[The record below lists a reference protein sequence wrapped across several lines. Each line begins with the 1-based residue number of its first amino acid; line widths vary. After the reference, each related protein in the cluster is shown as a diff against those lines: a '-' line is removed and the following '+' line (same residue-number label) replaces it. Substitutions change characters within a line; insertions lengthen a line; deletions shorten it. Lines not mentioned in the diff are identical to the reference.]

1 MAKIPGVIK
10 GRFYVTTSLS
20 DSWEGF
26 TPSRASWSY
35 PREIFILVS
44 STFLYSQIYGD
55 HYIWPGRFYTSWRNY
70 PRKIFQYLQR
80 ALYVG
85 RLYTNWSSYSRK
97 AFPYK
102 CMLTPCE
109 PLSLTYYRISLVI
122 LYQYDRQII
131 IIAKIQLQL

>member
-55 HYIWPGRFYTSWRNY
+55 HYIWPGRFYTSWRSY
-70 PRKIFQYLQR
+70 PRKIFQYL
-80 ALYVG
+80 
-85 RLYTNWSSYSRK
+85 
-97 AFPYK
+97 
-102 CMLTPCE
+102 
-109 PLSLTYYRISLVI
+109 YREHYMWEDCTLIEVATHVKHSHIS
-122 LYQYDRQII
+122 
-131 IIAKIQLQL
+131 AC